1 MPWLVL
7 KVGSNQRSNRLG
19 NRLVGECTNPERRL
33 RCNYR
38 LRQHQRATEL
48 GIKLGRYA
56 AKYAAKARPVALS
69 ATDDDDLEW
78 RVIAAAVT
86 ANRHRLRLRWRSRAR
101 SPRIEFLH
109 YSRWATASTT
119 AKQHQH
125 HYQGNDE
132 QAEQEERVHRGDSAI
147 SGSTTIPRPDQMHR
161 NRAATRP
168 SRKSCYDRAPEA
180 ASCAS
185 EAGGVH
191 GYTVATPPGSG
202 YTVATQSR
210 TAKRQPR
217 EIGVSA

>member
-1 MPWLVL
+1 MW
-7 KVGSNQRSNRLG
+7 GSTPTPSADYA
-19 NRLVGECTNPERRL
+19 VTTACASTNGQANLESSLAGTHPV
-33 RCNYR
+33 
-38 LRQHQRATEL
+38 A
-48 GIKLGRYA
+48 G
-56 AKYAAKARPVALS
+56 PVALS
-69 ATDDDDLEW
+69 ATDDNHLEW

-119 AKQHQH
+119 AKQHQD

-191 GYTVATPPGSG
+191 GYTVATPPGFG

>member
-1 MPWLVL
+1 M
-7 KVGSNQRSNRLG
+7 
-19 NRLVGECTNPERRL
+19 
-33 RCNYR
+33 
-38 LRQHQRATEL
+38 L

-69 ATDDDDLEW
+69 ATDDEHLER
-78 RVIAAAVT
+78 RVIAAAV
-86 ANRHRLRLRWRSRAR
+86 AASRRRLTLRWRSRAR

-119 AKQHQH
+119 AKQQQD
-125 HYQGNDE
+125 HYQGE
-132 QAEQEERVHRGDSAI
+132 GGKQAEQEERVHRGDSAI